1 MLGFGL
7 CLDLTPSILCP
18 WVYAWQKVGSK
29 EGVMEK
35 KTTRGQSRA
44 VTKHLS
50 SRALP
55 FHIFGPAC

>member
-7 CLDLTPSILCP
+7 CLDLTSSILCP
-18 WVYAWQKVGSK
+18 WVYAWQNVGSK

-44 VTKHLS
+44 VTKHL
-50 SRALP
+50 L
-55 FHIFGPAC
+55 